1 MTATGRPT
9 HRRMVV
15 LALVAGLI
23 AAGHVGKLP
32 PALPSIRS
40 DLGLDIITAGWLAS
54 TFSATGMTTA
64 IFLGAVADRL
74 NHWRLAIGG
83 LGLMAASGLCGSLV
97 MDGAQLITS
106 RFFEGIGFLGVVIA
120 APSIIAQAASGRERR
135 AALGLWPGYLPG
147 GVSIMILVAPL
158 LLHAGGWRGLWIAV
172 AAMAAAGAVIMVLF
186 GRNAGTSSCTAMD
199 VKFWKN
205 LRLVSVEPGP
215 WLLGGCFALYGAQL
229 YAIVT
234 WMPTFM
240 TEERGAGAATA
251 AVLTATVVA
260 VNGLCNVLGGFLLH
274 RGARP
279 WVMIAPSGGVMA
291 VCAFG
296 TFSVLVPD
304 IARYVFSLALCGAG
318 GVIASAVFAIAPLFA
333 ASAAQTGTVN
343 GILVQASNLA
353 QFSGPAALAIGVSKS
368 GRWESALWVMVGV
381 NMLMMALAFL
391 LRLQEKGIAA
401 RSVVTRS

>member
-1 MTATGRPT
+1 MTA
-9 HRRMVV
+9 
-15 LALVAGLI
+15 
-23 AAGHVGKLP
+23 
-32 PALPSIRS
+32 
-40 DLGLDIITAGWLAS
+40 
-54 TFSATGMTTA
+54 A

-83 LGLMAASGLCGSLV
+83 LGLMAASGLCGGLA
-97 MDGAQLITS
+97 MDGAQLITT

-120 APSIIAQAASGRERR
+120 APSIIAQAASGRERPT
-135 AALGLWPGYLPG
+135 ALGLWPGYLPG

-172 AAMAAAGAVIMVLF
+172 AAMAAAGALIMALS
-186 GRNAGTSSCTAMD
+186 GWSAGASSCTAMD
-199 VKFWKN
+199 LKFWKN
-205 LRLVSVEPGP
+205 LRLVSSQPGP

-229 YAIVT
+229 YAIMT

-251 AVLTATVVA
+251 ALLTATVVA

-279 WVMIAPSGGVMA
+279 WVMIAASGGVMA

-304 IARYVFSLALCGAG
+304 IGRYVFSLALCGAG
-318 GVIASAVFAIAPLFA
+318 GVVASAVFAIAPLFA

>member
-1 MTATGRPT
+1 
-9 HRRMVV
+9 MVV

-32 PALPSIRS
+32 PALPSLRT

-54 TFSATGMTTA
+54 TFSATGMITA
-64 IFLGAVADRL
+64 IFIGAVADRL

-83 LGLMAASGLCGSLV
+83 LGLMAASGLCGSLA
-97 MDGAQLITS
+97 MDGAQLVTT

-147 GVSIMILVAPL
+147 GVSIMILAAPL

-172 AAMAAAGAVIMVLF
+172 AALAAAGAVIMALF
-186 GRNAGTSSCTAMD
+186 GRSAGTSSCTGKD

-205 LRLVSVEPGP
+205 LRLVSVQPGS

-229 YAIVT
+229 YAIMT

-240 TEERGAGAATA
+240 IEERGAGAATA
-251 AVLTATVVA
+251 ALLTATVVA

-279 WVMIAPSGGVMA
+279 WAMIAASGGVMTI
-291 VCAFG
+291 CAFG
-296 TFSVLVPD
+296 TFSILVPD
-304 IARYVFSLALCGAG
+304 AGRYVLSLALCGAG

-353 QFSGPAALAIGVSKS
+353 QFWGPAALAIGVSKF

-391 LRLQEKGIAA
+391 LRLQMKGIAA